1 METKDRENTNRS
13 PRRENTGKVVERLQI
28 KFVGNK
34 YYTQFTRT
42 GKNK

>member
-1 METKDRENTNRS
+1 METKERENTATI
-13 PRRENTGKVVERLQI
+13 PRRVNGGKGVERLQI